1 MDGWLSG
8 FHYRITI
15 HPILFLIAGAAAFS
29 IAWLTM
35 GYQSLK
41 AALANPVKSL
51 RNE

>member
-1 MDGWLSG
+1 MDNWLSG

-15 HPILFLIAGAAAFS
+15 NPILFLIAGGAAFS

-41 AALANPVKSL
+41 ASIANPVKSL
-51 RNE
+51 RDE